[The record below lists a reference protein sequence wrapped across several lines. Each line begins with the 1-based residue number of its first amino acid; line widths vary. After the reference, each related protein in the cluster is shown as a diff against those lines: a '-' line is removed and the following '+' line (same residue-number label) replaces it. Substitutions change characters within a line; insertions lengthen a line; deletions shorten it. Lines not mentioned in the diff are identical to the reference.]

1 MTEQLHYRNDGP
13 PIDARHVEDFA
24 TSALAQVGVPID
36 DAKFVGKT
44 LIHADLRG
52 VHSHGV
58 RLLTNYIHEIQA
70 GTANPT
76 PKVRTTNDSQ
86 GAAVFEGDRSLGQIG
101 ARAGIQA
108 AMNLAT
114 ERGIGVASVA
124 NTGHFGAAAYWALL
138 AANAGFIGFAT
149 SNMAGPINL
158 AYGSKE
164 PATGNTPL
172 AWAFPSGNPYP
183 VVLDMACGAYAIGKI
198 RLAAAADQPLP
209 DNVAA
214 DADGQPTNNAADAA
228 YVLPAGGPKG
238 YGIGLIH
245 DLIAG
250 CLTGDGATIM
260 KGAYDPPT
268 SGPKGSLFFMT
279 IDVNAFLPIADF
291 RQAMDLQTHAVNQLP
306 PADGFTQVHMPG
318 QPEWELFETRKHTG
332 ISYPPGVLD
341 NLDSLADDLGLEFP
355 TTK

>member
-1 MTEQLHYRNDGP
+1 MTERLHYRTDGP
-13 PIDARHVEDFA
+13 PMRAERME
-24 TSALAQVGVPID
+24 ALAAGALAKVGVPID
-36 DAKFVGKT
+36 DAKFVGET

-58 RLLTNYIHEIQA
+58 RLLSNYVSEIQA
-70 GTANPT
+70 GASNPA
-76 PKVRTTNDSQ
+76 PNVRTTNQSQ
-86 GAAVFEGDRSLGQIG
+86 GAAVFDGDRSLGQIG
-101 ARAGIQA
+101 AREGMRA
-108 AMNLAT
+108 AMTLAT

-138 AANAGFIGFAT
+138 AADAGFIGFAT
-149 SNMAGPINL
+149 SNMAGPVNL

-172 AWAFPSGNPYP
+172 AWAFPSGGPYP

-209 DNVAA
+209 DNVAT
-214 DADGQPTNNAADAA
+214 DADGRPTNNAAKAA

-238 YGIGLIH
+238 YGIGLVH

-260 KGAYDPPT
+260 KGAYEPPT
-268 SGPKGSLFFMT
+268 SGPRGSLFFMA

-291 RQAMDLQTHAVNQLP
+291 RHAMDLQTNAVNQLP
-306 PADGFTQVHMPG
+306 PADGFTQVQMPG
-318 QPEWELFETRKHTG
+318 QPEWELFESRKNTG
-332 ISYPPGVLD
+332 ICYPPGVLE
-341 NLDSLADDLGLEFP
+341 NLNPLAASLGLEFP